1 MKETKEIIIIGDAA
15 YQRLP
20 GTWVI
25 PHSEKNK
32 VRNENETVIDSLRRI
47 QLSESIMKKMNMKTG
62 DKLDVYL
69 SGKNIILKKLK
80 AEKSSSEVNTM
91 IIDNKYEV
99 KVEINSLDFGNCHK
113 IVTVDERGKVLIGHD
128 ILKKAG
134 FVENDI
140 LRMCIK
146 DNMLILI
153 QKEKDKYKNKKRNF
167 SNNRR
172 RYK

>member
-1 MKETKEIIIIGDAA
+1 MKETKEIIIIGNAA

-25 PHSEKNK
+25 PHPQKNK
-32 VRNENETVIDSLRRI
+32 IRNENETVIDSLRRI

-91 IIDNKYEV
+91 IIDDKYEV
-99 KVEINSLDFGNCHK
+99 KVEIIALDFGNCHK
-113 IVTVDERGKVLIGHD
+113 ISTIDEKGNVLIGRD
-128 ILKKAG
+128 ILRKAG

-153 QKEKDKYKNKKRNF
+153 KKEKDKYKNKKRNF
-167 SNNRR
+167 SNSRR